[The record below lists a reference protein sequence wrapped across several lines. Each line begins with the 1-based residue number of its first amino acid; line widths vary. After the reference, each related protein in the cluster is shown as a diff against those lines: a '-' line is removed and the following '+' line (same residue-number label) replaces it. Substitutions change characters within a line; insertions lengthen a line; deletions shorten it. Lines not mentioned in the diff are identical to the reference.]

1 MRRLVLLGGGHA
13 HVEVLRE
20 LARRPVG
27 DVACVLVTPGS
38 RHHYSGMVP
47 GFLRGAYGENDLSL
61 DLAGL
66 ARAAG
71 ARLLEASAVRIDP
84 TARTVWTDVGSE
96 PFDLCSCDVGAAA
109 AGLTETPGAADHA
122 FALRPIAGVGAL
134 RDALARLAAGPIDDP
149 AAVPACVV
157 GGGAAGVEV
166 ALALVAVLAAHGRRP
181 AVTLVERDATLLPGH
196 PPRVRAA
203 ARRVLAAHGVTLV
216 TGAAV
221 ARVSADAVMLR
232 DGARVASACTVW
244 VAGAA
249 APAVIAG
256 SPLPH
261 DAGGFLR
268 VDATLRAVDG
278 APIWGAGD
286 CIALEGAPWMPRA
299 GVYAVRQGPV
309 LAHNLRAALEGRP
322 PRRYRP
328 QRTALALLATGDD
341 RAILAWRGLA
351 AEGRWV
357 WWLKDAIDRRWMA
370 RYRVAGEDTFAR
382 AGE

>member
-1 MRRLVLLGGGHA
+1 VLLGGGHA

-20 LARRPVG
+20 LAQRAVS
-27 DVACVLVTPGS
+27 DVACVLVTPGP

-47 GFLRGAYGENDLSL
+47 GFLRGTYGEYDLSV
-61 DLAGL
+61 DLAAL
-66 ARAAG
+66 ARAARV
-71 ARLLEASAVRIDP
+71 RLLPAAAVRIDP
-84 TARTVWTDVGSE
+84 AARIVWTSAGPE

-109 AGLTETPGAADHA
+109 AGLADTPGAAEHA

-134 RDALARLAAGPIDDP
+134 RDTLDRLAAVGPGE
-149 AAVPACVV
+149 VPACVV
-157 GGGAAGVEV
+157 GGGAAGVEI
-166 ALALVAVLAAHGRRP
+166 ALALVSALAAHGGRP
-181 AVTLVERDATLLPGH
+181 IVTLIERDTTLLPGH
-196 PPRVRAA
+196 GPRARAMARRALA
-203 ARRVLAAHGVTLV
+203 ARGVAV
-216 TGAAV
+216 RTGTAV
-221 ARVSADAVMLR
+221 AGVSADAVTLR

-249 APAVIAG
+249 APAVIAA
-256 SPLPH
+256 SSLPH

-268 VDATLRAVDG
+268 VDATLRAIDG
-278 APIWGAGD
+278 APVWGAGD
-286 CIALEGAPWMPRA
+286 CIALDGAPWMPRA

-309 LAHNLRAALEGRP
+309 LAHNLRAALEGSA

-357 WWLKDAIDRRWMA
+357 WTLKDAIDRRWMR

>member
-1 MRRLVLLGGGHA
+1 MLLGGGHA

-27 DVACVLVTPGS
+27 DVACVLVTPGR

-47 GFLRGAYGENDLSL
+47 GFLRGTYGEYDLSL

-71 ARLLEASAVRIDP
+71 VRLVPAAAVRIDP
-84 TARTVWTDVGSE
+84 VARTVWTSAGPE

-109 AGLTETPGAADHA
+109 AGLADTPGAAEHA
-122 FALRPIAGVGAL
+122 FALRPISGVGAL
-134 RDALARLAAGPIDDP
+134 RDTLGRLAAGGRGE
-149 AAVPACVV
+149 VPACVV

-166 ALALVAVLAAHGRRP
+166 ALALVSALAAHGRRP
-181 AVTLVERDATLLPGH
+181 TVALIERDATLLPGH
-196 PPRVRAA
+196 GPRARAIA
-203 ARRVLAAHGVTLV
+203 QHVLAARGVALR
-216 TGAAV
+216 TGAGV
-221 ARVSADAVMLR
+221 ASVSADAVTLG

-309 LAHNLRAALEGRP
+309 LAHNLRAALDGST

-357 WWLKDAIDRRWMA
+357 WTLKDAIDRRWMR
-370 RYRVAGEDTFAR
+370 RYRVAGEDTFAP